1 LWAGQDLEGQ
11 RDPFGDSLESRASTA
26 LCLCFCTPHASEIP
40 RTDPLVQVDY
50 ARVVDL
56 DIGAS
61 KSDICAIKVVSAA
74 VDRDLGAYA
83 EVIKRESGHSITR
96 RIDRSDAEAIYGT
109 DRAFRKFRPQ
119 SSQHRT
125 G

>member
-1 LWAGQDLEGQ
+1 VQAY
-11 RDPFGDSLESRASTA
+11 R
-26 LCLCFCTPHASEIP
+26 ASEIP

-61 KSDICAIKVVSAA
+61 KSDICAIKVVSTA

-83 EVIKRESGHSITR
+83 EVIKRGSGHSITR
-96 RIDRSDAEAIYGT
+96 RIDRSDAEAIYGN
-109 DRAFRKFRPQ
+109 RSRI
-119 SSQHRT
+119 
-125 G
+125 